1 MTAESITFLDANRY
15 HYNWLV
21 NAQMVKHL
29 DGATRQGLLD
39 VIRKEFD
46 PGYLSDLWCP
56 TCVATMLT
64 YAYVQY
70 DNWLAS
76 QQTAVVK

>member
-1 MTAESITFLDANRY
+1 MTTESQAFLDNNRY

-29 DGATRQGLLD
+29 DGATREGLLQ

-46 PGYLSDLWCP
+46 PGYPCDLWCGN
-56 TCVATMLT
+56 CVANMLR

-70 DNWLAS
+70 DQWLS
-76 QQTAVVK
+76 RVK